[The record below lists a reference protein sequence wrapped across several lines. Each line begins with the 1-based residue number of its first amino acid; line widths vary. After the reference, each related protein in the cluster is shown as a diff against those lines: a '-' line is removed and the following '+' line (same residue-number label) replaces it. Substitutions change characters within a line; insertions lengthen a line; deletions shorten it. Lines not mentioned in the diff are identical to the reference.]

1 MESENRVCQN
11 CKNDFVIELDDFGFY
26 EKMKVPPP
34 TFCPNCRA
42 QRRFM
47 WRNERSLYKRPCSL
61 CKKDFIS
68 IYSKNLPFPVLRIS
82 LIIIKMA
89 IFLLVLEIVKIAP
102 MLLELWD

>member
-61 CKKDFIS
+61 CKKI
-68 IYSKNLPFPVLRIS
+68 LFPY
-82 LIIIKMA
+82 
-89 IFLLVLEIVKIAP
+89 IVKIY
-102 MLLELWD
+102 LSLSYESVL